1 MIKLEQGKADP
12 LSPVFSE
19 RREKKMKITYLYRTK
34 KGKLMQA
41 IFYAEGK
48 RENKKSITFFLKN
61 DEKIRIEKDF
71 ILSIENED

>member
-1 MIKLEQGKADP
+1 
-12 LSPVFSE
+12 
-19 RREKKMKITYLYRTK
+19 MKITYLYRTK